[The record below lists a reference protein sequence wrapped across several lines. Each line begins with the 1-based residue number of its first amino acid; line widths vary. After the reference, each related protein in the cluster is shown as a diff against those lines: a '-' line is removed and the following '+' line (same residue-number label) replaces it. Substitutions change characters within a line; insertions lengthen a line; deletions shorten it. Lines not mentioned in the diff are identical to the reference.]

1 MRLLRFLASVA
12 VIMVIVAIA
21 VALPMFYLSAVR
33 VQQPPAPLGFGGT
46 AYGSKLDRQLREQL
60 SEGLRNPS
68 PQLREAFEGVGDVSF
83 APAAQ
88 WEVRP
93 AESSNSP
100 ALPVR
105 VSPTPITES
114 ADSGSTSG
122 GARELSADPAGDL
135 AASRTRYVADRSRRP
150 AWVNEVPQYDLAVAL
165 ITVSSGPCAT
175 LSSAD
180 ESLDN
185 EIMRAV
191 ANYAER
197 TYGMPIGASKLGFEV
212 NEIKDRCIREPLYI
226 EHGELTGIGPMHE
239 MFARLE
245 FDADF
250 RQELGERWRSLTV
263 LGRLVQIGY
272 IGGGIVLAV
281 GLLRFVLGKPAAT
294 PATATSPRGAP
305 DPLPSAPAN
314 G

>member
-1 MRLLRFLASVA
+1 MRFFRFLASVA
-12 VIMVIVAIA
+12 VILVVVAIA
-21 VALPMFYLSAVR
+21 IALPMFYLSAVR

-68 PQLREAFEGVGDVSF
+68 PQLREALGGLGDVSF

-93 AESSNSP
+93 TESSSGRTS
-100 ALPVR
+100 PVR
-105 VSPTPITES
+105 TSPTPTFEP
-114 ADSGSTSG
+114 AGSGSTTGS
-122 GARELSADPAGDL
+122 ARELSADPAGDL

-150 AWVNEVPQYDLAVAL
+150 AWVNNVPQYDLDVASV
-165 ITVSSGPCAT
+165 TVSSGPCAT

-185 EIMRAV
+185 EILRAV

-197 TYGMPIGASKLGFEV
+197 TYGVPLGASKLGFEV

-272 IGGGIVLAV
+272 IGGGVLLAV
-281 GLLRFVLGKPAAT
+281 GLLRFVLGKPAASAAI
-294 PATATSPRGAP
+294 PASPRGAP